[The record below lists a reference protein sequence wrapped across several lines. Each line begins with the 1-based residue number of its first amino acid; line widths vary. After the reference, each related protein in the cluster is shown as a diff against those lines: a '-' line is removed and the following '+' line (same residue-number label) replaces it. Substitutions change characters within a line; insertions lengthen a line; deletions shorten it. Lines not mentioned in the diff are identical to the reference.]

1 MLPRIVLLI
10 LGSLALQIAC
20 SGEELSD
27 AERRAVIESLQAYQ
41 AEYKNNRVS
50 IATQV
55 QKNFKPEQGGGP
67 VRQDYRITAEGSRIY
82 TEYEFGHVLNAFAQ
96 GADDDAQQEARE
108 TTIATFDLET
118 NQGTK
123 IYVRD
128 RDGTITQAERIG
140 KSAGIERFT
149 SMRLAQA
156 LGWREFWAIRSG
168 ARELVDPLFVLE
180 NARSVQRVE
189 RPDGQS
195 EIHAEY
201 VDEIDIVFQMR
212 FSDLPEVRLFYIRH
226 FYPPRFDIAGQI
238 RYRRTEDG
246 FMAPSAIRE
255 IRTLVNDGKREIVL
269 TEEAVVIDFEM
280 VPADQAGEFPSIE
293 IPDGVRIIDNTPSPA
308 DATRGDDKRPA
319 VPAPEA
325 ETNR

>member
-1 MLPRIVLLI
+1 
-10 LGSLALQIAC
+10 
-20 SGEELSD
+20 
-27 AERRAVIESLQAYQ
+27 
-41 AEYKNNRVS
+41 
-50 IATQV
+50 
-55 QKNFKPEQGGGP
+55 
-67 VRQDYRITAEGSRIY
+67 
-82 TEYEFGHVLNAFAQ
+82 
-96 GADDDAQQEARE
+96 
-108 TTIATFDLET
+108 
-118 NQGTK
+118 
-123 IYVRD
+123 
-128 RDGTITQAERIG
+128 
-140 KSAGIERFT
+140 
-149 SMRLAQA
+149 MRLAQA

-319 VPAPEA
+319 APAAEA
-325 ETNR
+325 EANR